1 MDQSRNDLLCYR
13 RSLWAPLVS
22 LSLCLLWAC
31 GEDDPPTLQ
40 HYSDEI
46 GAATNA
52 LEAAVE
58 SHYET
63 IREVTDIEEMHELE
77 QHHIQDALGFMGA
90 MQDAQYGL
98 QTCSRH
104 MRIGMHSGRLAALE
118 DPRQAMHQAMN
129 DMEVELQHH
138 ADVIRVEEDID
149 TGRAEE
155 ERHHDAILDL
165 LGVVAGHH
173 QNMLAVMGTMER
185 EGDSMMCSMDTHMH
199 RQW

>member
-1 MDQSRNDLLCYR
+1 MDQSRNHLFCNR
-13 RSLWAPLVS
+13 RLLWALLVS
-22 LSLCLLWAC
+22 LSLSLLWAC
-31 GEDDPPTLQ
+31 GEDDQPTLR

-63 IREVTDIEEMHELE
+63 IRRVTDIEEMHELE

-129 DMEVELQHH
+129 DMEGELQHH
-138 ADVIRVEEDID
+138 ADAIRVEEDID
-149 TGRAEE
+149 AGRAEE
-155 ERHHDAILDL
+155 QRHHGAILDL
-165 LGVVAGHH
+165 LGEIAGHNH
-173 QNMLAVMGTMER
+173 DMLGVMGMMER